1 MARHDPATRL
11 RELVRCATEV
21 FIEQGYKGA
30 QMEDVAKALRVAKGT
45 LYIYVESKEALFDL
59 VARCADREE
68 SFAEIPRLPI
78 RTPKRGATIAYVRQ
92 RLAENQ
98 AFPLLSKALERAR
111 GATPTGEFQQIVREL
126 YDAVERNRYGLKL
139 LDRTAKDRPELAALW
154 FEGAR
159 GGLLA
164 ALSEYLKRE
173 MARGTMKKIPDV
185 AVAARFIIETV
196 VFWGAHR
203 YWDPHPQTVDEVT
216 ARETAIQLIVN
227 ALVKE

>member
-1 MARHDPATRL
+1 MTRHDPSTRL

-68 SFAEIPRLPI
+68 VFAEIPKLPI
-78 RTPKRGATIAYVRQ
+78 KTPKRGATIGYVRQ
-92 RLAENQ
+92 RLAESQ
-98 AFPLLSKALERAR
+98 ALPLLTKALSRAR
-111 GATPTGEFQQIVREL
+111 GPAPTEEFQNIVGEL
-126 YDAVERNRYGLKL
+126 YDVVERNRYGLKL
-139 LDRTAKDRPELAALW
+139 LDRTARDQPELAALW

-164 ALSEYLKRE
+164 ALTEYLKRE
-173 MARGTMKKIPDV
+173 MARGTMKKVPDV

-196 VFWGAHR
+196 VFWGVHR
-203 YWDPHPQTVDEVT
+203 YWDPHPQTVDDVA
-216 ARETAIQLIVN
+216 ARETAVGLIAN
-227 ALVKE
+227 AFVKE